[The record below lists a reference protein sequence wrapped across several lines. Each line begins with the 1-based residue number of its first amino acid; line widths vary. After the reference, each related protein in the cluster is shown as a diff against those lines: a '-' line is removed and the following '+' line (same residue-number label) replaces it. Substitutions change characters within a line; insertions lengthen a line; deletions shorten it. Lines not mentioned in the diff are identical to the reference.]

1 MIIKEIEN
9 KIHTQ
14 IPMTK
19 LMKLEL
25 KDLNETQLITT
36 APLDINVN
44 DKGTAFGGS
53 LNSITII
60 SSWCMAYYLSKKLNI
75 ENTSIVI
82 FKNETKFIR
91 PVTKDIVCTTFIP
104 NEEEQNSLKSKIN
117 TKNSA
122 SIKIHSQIIEN
133 DKVCV
138 DFYGVYIIKT

>member
-1 MIIKEIEN
+1 MIIEEIQN

-19 LMKLEL
+19 LMKFEL
-25 KDLNETQLITT
+25 KNLDENSLLTT

-60 SSWCMAYYLSKKLNI
+60 SSWCMAYYLSKKFNL
-75 ENTSIVI
+75 ENPSIVI

-91 PVTKDIVCTTFIP
+91 PVTKDIICTTFIP
-104 NEEEQNSLKSKIN
+104 NEEEQNTLQTKIN
-117 TKNSA
+117 TKNSG
-122 SIKIHSQIIEN
+122 SIKIHSQIIEEG
-133 DKVCV
+133 KVCV
-138 DFYGVYIIKT
+138 DFYGIYVIKA

>member
-1 MIIKEIEN
+1 MIIKEIQN

-25 KDLNETQLITT
+25 KEINNNSLITK

-60 SSWCMAYYLSKKLNI
+60 SSWCMTYFLSKKLNI
-75 ENTSIVI
+75 ENPNIVI

-91 PVTKDIVCTTFIP
+91 PVTKDIICTTFIP
-104 NEEEQNSLKSKIN
+104 NEEELNTLKSKLH
-117 TKNSA
+117 TKNSG

-138 DFYGVYIIKT
+138 DFYGIYVIKT

>member
-1 MIIKEIEN
+1 VIIKEIQN

-25 KDLNETQLITT
+25 KEINNNSLITK

-60 SSWCMAYYLSKKLNI
+60 SSWCMTYFLSKKLNI
-75 ENTSIVI
+75 ENPNIVI

-91 PVTKDIVCTTFIP
+91 PVTKDIICTTFIP
-104 NEEEQNSLKSKIN
+104 NEEELNTLKSKLH
-117 TKNSA
+117 TKNSG

-138 DFYGVYIIKT
+138 DFYGIYVIKT